1 MAKKKKHRKTRKQK
15 MASTNQGSSASKTLS
30 SQSIAEVPAA
40 TIKST
45 KKPISSAPDLK
56 QENSLEDHPYVK
68 SDVTRSMVLLGVIL
82 LAFAVIYVLFNY
94 TSVGPQVYSTI
105 KL

>member
-40 TIKST
+40 AIKPS
-45 KKPISSAPDLK
+45 KKPIPNVPEHK
-56 QENSLEDHPYVK
+56 QENRLEDHPYVK

-82 LAFAVIYVLFNY
+82 LAFAAIYILFNY
-94 TSVGPQVYSTI
+94 TSLGSQVYSTI

>member
-30 SQSIAEVPAA
+30 SQSIAEEPDTA
-40 TIKST
+40 IKSS
-45 KKPISSAPDLK
+45 KKPTPNAPEHK

-82 LAFAVIYVLFNY
+82 LTFAVIYVLFNY
-94 TSVGPQVYSTI
+94 TSVGSQVYSTI

>member
-1 MAKKKKHRKTRKQK
+1 
-15 MASTNQGSSASKTLS
+15 MASSTQGSSASKTLS
-30 SQSIAEVPAA
+30 SQSKAEVPAA
-40 TIKST
+40 AIKSS
-45 KKPISSAPDLK
+45 KKPIPNAPEHK
-56 QENSLEDHPYVK
+56 QENSLEDHPNVK

-94 TSVGPQVYSTI
+94 TSLGSQVYSTI

>member
-40 TIKST
+40 AIKSS
-45 KKPISSAPDLK
+45 KKPITNAPELK

-82 LAFAVIYVLFNY
+82 LTFAVIYVLFNY
-94 TSVGPQVYSTI
+94 TSVGSQVYSTI

>member
-15 MASTNQGSSASKTLS
+15 MASTTQGSSARKTLS
-30 SQSIAEVPAA
+30 TQSIAEVPAA

-82 LAFAVIYVLFNY
+82 LTFAVIYVLFNY